1 MARIRTIKPEFWTDE
16 KLAPLSP
23 LTRLTFLGLVSM
35 ADDAGRLVDSVKLL
49 DGLLFSETEDS
60 VTESLKELETI
71 GVIQRG
77 LSGNGKKIIQ
87 IVGWFKH
94 QKIEK
99 INLKAALPPIEPE
112 QPKTPPAGTPGGV
125 GEESGNS
132 QGGVGESSPPG
143 STIYDLG
150 STTDDQRE
158 GEGGEEGAT
167 PPPSPTKRGK
177 GFQKAWER
185 WKAHQREN
193 FHPLT
198 PTAEEAALMELSR
211 CFPDDEAKQIK
222 AIEFSIL
229 RRAKHL
235 IITGEFDRT
244 RGSPE
249 DPASEAAKGKA
260 IVDRMFGGVR

>member
-60 VTESLKELETI
+60 VTESLKELETV

-77 LSGNGKKIIQ
+77 LSSNGKKIIQ

-99 INLKAALPPIEPE
+99 INLKAALPPIEPDE
-112 QPKTPPAGTPGGV
+112 PPENPHGNPPEGKPKNPPGGV

-132 QGGVGESSPPG
+132 RGGVDDSSPPG

-150 STTDDQRE
+150 STTDDLRE
-158 GEGGEEGAT
+158 GEGGE
-167 PPPSPTKRGK
+167 
-177 GFQKAWER
+177 
-185 WKAHQREN
+185 
-193 FHPLT
+193 
-198 PTAEEAALMELSR
+198 
-211 CFPDDEAKQIK
+211 
-222 AIEFSIL
+222 
-229 RRAKHL
+229 
-235 IITGEFDRT
+235 
-244 RGSPE
+244 
-249 DPASEAAKGKA
+249 
-260 IVDRMFGGVR
+260 V

>member
-1 MARIRTIKPEFWTDE
+1 
-16 KLAPLSP
+16 
-23 LTRLTFLGLVSM
+23 M

-60 VTESLKELETI
+60 VLESLKELESV

-77 LSGNGKKIIQ
+77 ISANGKKIIQ

-99 INLKAALPPIEPE
+99 INLKAALPEI
-112 QPKTPPAGTPGGV
+112 V
-125 GEESGNS
+125 REESGKS
-132 QGGVGESSPPG
+132 RGDVGEDSGNSRGSVDDSSPPG

-150 STTDDQRE
+150 STTNDLRE
-158 GEGGEEGAT
+158 GEGEGAEEGAT
-167 PPPSPTKRGK
+167 PPLSPTKRGK
-177 GFQKAWER
+177 PFQKAWECWR
-185 WKAHQREN
+185 AHQREN

-211 CFPDDEAKQIK
+211 CFPDDEAEQVK

-229 RRAKHL
+229 RRAKNL
-235 IITGEFDRT
+235 ITSGDHNRARAPNAAGDSGRQKTKGELDWE
-244 RGSPE
+244 GILS
-249 DPASEAAKGKA
+249 K
-260 IVDRMFGGVR
+260 